1 MGASVKAP
9 LPEPQIAPSPG
20 AATASHYT
28 VPRASA
34 PLDLYL
40 DGNEGAVPSLALYET
55 LPARGAELLRRYPSA
70 AALEAAFAARL
81 GVGPEQVLVTA
92 GGDESID
99 RACRAVLAP
108 GRTLLLPEPTFEM
121 IARYA
126 RLSGGEVV
134 SVPWAPGAAWP
145 VDAVLAAVTPATA
158 MIALVSPNNPT
169 GGVATVED
177 LHRVATAAPHALI
190 LVDLAY
196 VEFAD
201 AGTAALCDAALA
213 LPNALVVRT
222 LSKAW
227 GLAGLRVGYAP
238 GLWRSSAG
246 CALRGPVYPVS
257 GPPHSRS
264 PPRPSTR
271 ARPRAP
277 FVAQTVRRGAR
288 RAERD
293 LARRGGRRSSQ
304 GNFVFAH
311 VPEPVWLRDALSPAS
326 ASPSAPSPAS
336 PARGACRITCPGD
349 AGDLERLWSCLN
361 ATLRPQAMLFDL
373 DGVLADVSA
382 LSRGHLRHGGVFGVT
397 LSPEAQTSR
406 RQKAA
411 GDANNDWVL
420 TQRLLT
426 ARGAST
432 PLRGRHRA
440 LRGAVPGHETA
451 RPGCGR
457 TRRCAVRP
465 RALEAPRRPPA
476 AGHRHRP
483 PGAATR
489 SGSSR
494 ASTFATCSTALVCME
509 DGPAQARPGAR
520 APVRLG
526 PPRRERRV
534 DVRRHARRR
543 PRRPPPGSCPSASRA
558 GRSGPAPQPTLLA
571 AGAARVLLTPLA
583 FVELPW
589 PASPRRAEI
598 RAARKRRTSS
608 AT

>member
-70 AALEAAFAARL
+70 SALEAAFAARL
-81 GVGPEQVLVTA
+81 GVGPEHVLVTA

-177 LHRVATAAPHALI
+177 LHRVATAAPHALL

-222 LSKAW
+222 VSKAW
-227 GLAGLRVGYAP
+227 GLAGLRIGYC
-238 GLWRSSAG
+238 AG
-246 CALRGPVYPVS
+246 HPTLIRWLRACGGPYPVS
-257 GPPHSRS
+257 GPSL
-264 PPRPSTR
+264 
-271 ARPRAP
+271 ALAAAALDAGEADVGA
-277 FVAQTVRRGAR
+277 FIETVRR
-288 RAERD
+288 ERD
-293 LARRGGRRSSQ
+293 ALSETLRAGGGRPQPSQ

-311 VPEPVWLRDALSPAS
+311 VPDPVWLRDALSGFGIAIRAFPGKPRLEDAV
-326 ASPSAPSPAS
+326 
-336 PARGACRITCPGD
+336 RITCPGD
-349 AGDLERLWSCLN
+349 AARFERLTHALDV
-361 ATLRPQAMLFDL
+361 TLRPQAMLFDL
-373 DGVLADVSA
+373 DGVLADVSTSYRA
-382 LSRGHLRHGGVFGVT
+382 AIVGTCEHFGASV
-397 LSPEAQTSR
+397 SGADIAAV
-406 RQKAA
+406 KAA
-411 GDANNDWVL
+411 GDANNDWVV
-420 TQRLLT
+420 THRLLT
-426 ARGAST
+426 ARGVDVPFEAVKARFEALYHGT
-432 PLRGRHRA
+432 DAAPGLWTNETLR
-440 LRGAVPGHETA
+440 VPREHIA
-451 RPGCGR
+451 
-457 TRRCAVRP
+457 AW
-465 RALEAPRRPPA
+465 AARRPLGIVTGRPA
-476 AGHRHRP
+476 RDLGRFLDHFDLRP
-483 PGAATR
+483 LFTAT
-489 SGSSR
+489 
-494 ASTFATCSTALVCME
+494 VCME
-509 DGPAQARPGAR
+509 EAPLKPDP
-520 APVRLG
+520 APVRLLM
-526 PPRRERRV
+526 RRLGVERGWLLGDTPDDIRA
-534 DVRRHARRR
+534 ARRAGVL
-543 PRRPPPGSCPSASRA
+543 PIGVLAPGEAD
-558 GRSGPAPQPTLLA
+558 GDGTHLLA
-571 AGAARVLLTPLA
+571 AGAARVLSHPGEWERT
-583 FVELPW
+583 W
-589 PASPRRAEI
+589 P
-598 RAARKRRTSS
+598 
-608 AT
+608 